1 LDTALLAEF
10 PFKKVENLRRV
21 LIVTHR
27 NADVDA
33 YASAYGVAHILRRL
47 NSKCVVAV
55 AAPEGLSALAKL
67 IHSQYPIEVVTSP
80 QFEEQDMVIIVD
92 TGHAQL
98 LSDWVEQIKSLEC
111 SKVLIDHHP
120 HSESVE
126 QLVDHLLID
135 VEATSTSEIVLSILE
150 AKHMKIPQK
159 VAEVLLLGLM
169 TDTAGLSLADCRT
182 LENAVKLCRC
192 GASLAKARQM
202 LRVKRDVSEKI
213 ARLKAAQRLRIY
225 RLEDWIIAVTHVGSY
240 QASAARALIDLGA
253 DVAVAMGEV
262 DDEVRGSLR
271 ATQEFCE
278 KSGVHLGVDVAEK
291 VGSALQGSG
300 GGHAGA
306 ASFTAKRPLQ
316 EVADKVLLTLARK
329 IDAALQEIT

>member
-1 LDTALLAEF
+1 MDTTLLAEF

-55 AAPEGLSALAKL
+55 AAPEGFSALAKL
-67 IHSQYPIEVVTSP
+67 IHSQYPIEVVSSP

-98 LSDWVEQIKSLEC
+98 LSNWVEQIKSLEC

-202 LRVKRDVSEKI
+202 LRAKRDVSEKI

-316 EVADKVLLTLARK
+316 EVADKVLLTLARE